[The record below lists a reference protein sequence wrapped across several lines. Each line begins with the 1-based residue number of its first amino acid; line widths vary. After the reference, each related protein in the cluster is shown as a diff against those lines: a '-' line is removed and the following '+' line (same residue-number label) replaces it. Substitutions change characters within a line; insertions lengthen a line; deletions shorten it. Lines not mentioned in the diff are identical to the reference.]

1 MPKPN
6 SIDAVIAA
14 LNAIIQQ
21 CKNENNPLGYFAA
34 LYQQVSIK
42 VREGIANNYFDDGPR
57 MEKLDV
63 IFANRY
69 LDAFDAYHKNTSLS
83 LSWNKAFEQS
93 KNYRPIVLQHL
104 LLGIHAH
111 ISLDLGVA
119 AAEISGTDLPA
130 LKNDFDKINKLLSLL
145 VNKVQDDLAK
155 IWPTLKIILQK
166 TKNVKNF
173 FIDFSMQ
180 LSRDGAWEF
189 AESIAGKTAP
199 ELEQLILLRDQKV
212 VNKFTIITSPGFIA
226 SVLLFIIRIGEKGTV
241 AEKIENLGS

>member
-83 LSWNKAFEQS
+83 LLWNKASEQS

-119 AAEISGTDLPA
+119 AAEISGNDLPA
-130 LKNDFDKINKLLSLL
+130 LKNNFDKINALLSLL

-155 IWPTLKIILQK
+155 IWPSLKIILQK

>member
-155 IWPTLKIILQK
+155 IWPSLKIILQK
-166 TKNVKNF
+166 TKNVKIF

-189 AESIAGKTAP
+189 AESISGKTSP

-226 SVLLFIIRIGEKGTV
+226 SVLLFIIRI
-241 AEKIENLGS
+241 

>member
-83 LSWNKAFEQS
+83 LSWNKAFYQS

-111 ISLDLGVA
+111 IV
-119 AAEISGTDLPA
+119 
-130 LKNDFDKINKLLSLL
+130 
-145 VNKVQDDLAK
+145 
-155 IWPTLKIILQK
+155 
-166 TKNVKNF
+166 
-173 FIDFSMQ
+173 
-180 LSRDGAWEF
+180 
-189 AESIAGKTAP
+189 
-199 ELEQLILLRDQKV
+199 
-212 VNKFTIITSPGFIA
+212 
-226 SVLLFIIRIGEKGTV
+226 
-241 AEKIENLGS
+241 